1 MSTPPRGTGGVEE
14 LIRRKRVVICAGS
27 GGVGKTTTSAA
38 IAAGMAE
45 RGCKTAVLT
54 IDPAKRLAN
63 SLGLTELGNEETRV
77 EVDPPGTPQGGTGT
91 PQGGTGELWAMMLD
105 AKRTFD
111 ELVDT
116 YAPDEQT
123 RDAVLSNP
131 IYKQLS
137 NAVAG
142 SQEYMAME
150 KLHEM
155 HMEGRYDLLVLDT
168 PPSRNALEFLEA
180 PRRLSRFIDSRSLQF
195 FRAGGRMGM
204 GVMGR
209 STGLLFKVMQ
219 RATGVDL
226 LRDLSEFFNAFGEM
240 ADGFAERARRVE
252 ALLGDSATTFL
263 LVTSPRAAS
272 IQEAGWFARKLREED
287 LPFGGVVVNRVR
299 QPVHTKPSSQ
309 LDTELKGLFDPG
321 LAGKVAQTLD
331 EHRALA
337 ERDALNMEE
346 LAKTLRRRPMICVPE
361 LRDDVHDL
369 DGLRALNEFLF

>member
-1 MSTPPRGTGGVEE
+1 
-14 LIRRKRVVICAGS
+14 
-27 GGVGKTTTSAA
+27 
-38 IAAGMAE
+38 
-45 RGCKTAVLT
+45 
-54 IDPAKRLAN
+54 
-63 SLGLTELGNEETRV
+63 
-77 EVDPPGTPQGGTGT
+77 
-91 PQGGTGELWAMMLD
+91 
-105 AKRTFD
+105 
-111 ELVDT
+111 
-116 YAPDEQT
+116 
-123 RDAVLSNP
+123 
-131 IYKQLS
+131 
-137 NAVAG
+137 G

-150 KLHEM
+150 KLHEL

-195 FRAGGRMGM
+195 FRASGRVGM

-209 STGLLFKVMQ
+209 STGLLFQVMQ

-226 LRDLSEFFNAFGEM
+226 LRDLSEFFNAFGGM

-299 QPVHTKPSSQ
+299 QPVRTKPSSQ
-309 LDTELKGLFDPG
+309 LDTELKGLFDPE
-321 LAGKVAQTLD
+321 LAGKVAQTLG
-331 EHRALA
+331 EHHALA

-346 LAKTLRRRPMICVPE
+346 LAKTLGRRPMICVPE

>member
-1 MSTPPRGTGGVEE
+1 MSTPGAGGIEE

-38 IAAGMAE
+38 IAAGMAD
-45 RGCKTAVLT
+45 RGGKTAVLT

-63 SLGLTELGNEETRV
+63 SLGLTELGNEEARV
-77 EVDPPGTPQGGTGT
+77 ELDAPGT

-111 ELVDT
+111 DLVDT

-123 RDAVLSNP
+123 RDAVLANP

-150 KLHEM
+150 KLHEL

-180 PRRLSRFIDSRSLQF
+180 PRRLSRFIDSKSLQF
-195 FRAGGRMGM
+195 FRASGRMGM
-204 GVMGR
+204 GIMGR
-209 STGLLFKVMQ
+209 STGLLFNVMK

-226 LRDLSEFFNAFGEM
+226 LRDLSEFFNSFGEM
-240 ADGFAERARRVE
+240 ADGFAERARHVE

-299 QPVHTKPSSQ
+299 EPVRTKPSSQ
-309 LDTELKGLFDPG
+309 LDTELKGLFDVE

-337 ERDALNMEE
+337 EGDAQNMEK
-346 LAKTLRRRPMICVPE
+346 LRKTLRRRPMILVPE